1 MFELHDSAAGL
12 SHRTKIKEV
21 VQSTLTPFYR
31 ATEYPFG
38 SMCMHT
44 NIKLQDYL
52 NISFLLKKKQK
63 NKNISYNNSFT
74 TNNYNLTRETIITLE
89 NQRTLYLLFN
99 KLRNNILFFPWKWF
113 SKSIY
118 T

>member
-52 NISFLLKKKQK
+52 NISFLLKK
-63 NKNISYNNSFT
+63 NKKTKTFHTIT
-74 TNNYNLTRETIITLE
+74 VLQPIIITWQE
-89 NQRTLYLLFN
+89 KQ
-99 KLRNNILFFPWKWF
+99 
-113 SKSIY
+113 
-118 T
+118 